1 MFGDEFFA
9 EVEDDERDA
18 VLSAVEDRL
27 RPTLFDGDTW
37 VADYRRLRLVAVR

>member
-9 EVEDDERDA
+9 GVDDSEQAA

-37 VADYRRLRLVAVR
+37 VADYRRLRLVAGR